1 MKITNALKA
10 TLRRMLNL
18 QLGEVSVDD
27 GKKLYWSTDEDLKQ
41 GDEVFVEDED
51 GTLVPASDGE
61 YTTEDGKSITVE
73 NGIVTEIKDKEAE
86 VAPQEEAKEEAK
98 EETPVAQETV
108 EEIPNAEPADNT
120 VTDEVSV
127 EERVAAVENKVADIL
142 NALEKVLNAMSAMEG
157 RVEAI
162 EEKIAKLDGEPV
174 ADPVADEP
182 VEQTKMSRMDILK
195 GLVK

>member
-27 GKKLYWSTDEDLKQ
+27 GKKLYWSSDEDLKQ
-41 GDEVFVEDED
+41 GDEVFVEDEE
-51 GTLVPASDGE
+51 GNLVPASDGE
-61 YTTEDGKSITVE
+61 YNTEDGKVITVE
-73 NGIVTEIKDKEAE
+73 NGLVAEIKDKEAE
-86 VAPQEEAKEEAK
+86 VAPQDEPPVEEEK
-98 EETPVAQETV
+98 V

-142 NALEKVLNAMSAMEG
+142 NAFEKVLNAMSAMEG

-162 EEKIAKLDGEPV
+162 EEKIAKLDGEPT
-174 ADPVADEP
+174 ADPVSNEP